1 MRLIFATAFALFA
14 ASPPAHAALTCQQA
28 LDLPE
33 AEESADEAVE
43 AGSTFGNRIFEID
56 GATIS
61 SPALLKAALAK
72 AGNKTPLING
82 GDFGG
87 WDFAKLDFSVAN
99 TCFYT
104 SKMKASRWNGGK
116 YDGLGLIDAD
126 LEGATFV
133 GSQMDHVLMRQANLL
148 NVSMAGARLRKGL
161 FDGGWSGSAENWNL
175 TGADM
180 RGFVFAC
187 GITVGD
193 SCTYD
198 RNGMTFAQADLTDAD
213 ISTFSLWNDG
223 AYRGTKLANTRIAPA
238 QIAEVQGA
246 AIAAPVLLV
255 GGDDNVSLTADEL
268 GELQRQYEI
277 NQLALREPSFPCAKA
292 MTKVEQLICGE
303 YMDEVRRSD
312 RHMAALYAMIRPKT
326 PSVARSQ
333 SKWLASRNAC
343 SEHECLRQ
351 RYEARITELQAML
364 DEPEI
369 LKPGEAALFIGHP
382 IDFPTTFHSDALFRK
397 ITPIL
402 VTAAMSETVLIRD
415 KDGSYR
421 IEGEAIGGNAHL
433 CSVGGEK
440 LQYEAKSGWFTGP
453 SDEAATGR
461 AAVFRWFDDRIEF
474 PGNGHPDEN
483 FPGSAEYASC
493 GMRAILSPMTRIAVS
508 PALLA
513 KRRAY
518 FETDER

>member
-1 MRLIFATAFALFA
+1 MRLIFVTAFALFA
-14 ASPPAHAALTCQQA
+14 ASAPAHAALTCQQA

-33 AEESADEAVE
+33 AEESADQAVE
-43 AGSTFGNRIFEID
+43 AGSAFGNRIFEID

-61 SPALLKAALAK
+61 SPALLKAALAN
-72 AGNKTPLING
+72 AGGKTPLVNG
-82 GDFGG
+82 GDFSG

-104 SKMKASRWNGGK
+104 SKMKASRWDGGT

-126 LEGATFV
+126 LEGASFV
-133 GSQMDHVLMRQANLL
+133 GAQMDHVLLRQSNLL

-161 FDGGWSGSAENWNL
+161 FDGGWSGSAENLNL

-187 GITVGD
+187 GITIGD

-198 RNGMTFAQADLTDAD
+198 RDGMTFAQADLTDAD

-223 AYRGTKLANTRIAPA
+223 AYRGTKLANTRIAPS
-238 QIAEVQGA
+238 QIGEVQGA
-246 AIAAPVLLV
+246 EIAAPVLLV
-255 GGDDNVSLTADEL
+255 GGDDSVSLTAEEL
-268 GELQRQYEI
+268 SELQRQYEF
-277 NQLALREPSFPCAKA
+277 NQFALKEPSFPCAKA
-292 MTKVEQLICGE
+292 TTKVEKLICGE

-312 RHMAALYAMIRPKT
+312 RHMAALYAMIRTKNPG
-326 PSVARSQ
+326 VARSQ

-343 SEHECLRQ
+343 GEHDCLRQ

-369 LKPGEAALFIGHP
+369 LKPGEAALFIGQP
-382 IDFPTTFHSDALFRK
+382 IDFPAEFHGSELFRK
-397 ITPIL
+397 ITPAF
-402 VTAAMSETVLIRD
+402 VTASMSETLLIREM
-415 KDGSYR
+415 DGSYR
-421 IEGEAIGGNAHL
+421 IGGEAIGGNAHL

-440 LQYEAKSGWFTGP
+440 LQYDAKSGWFTGP
-453 SDEAATGR
+453 SDESPTGR

-474 PGNGHPDEN
+474 PGNGHPDEE
-483 FPGSAEYASC
+483 FPGSDAYASC
-493 GMRAILSPMTRIAVS
+493 GMRAMLSPMTRIAVS

-518 FETDER
+518 YESDDR